1 MTDFQ
6 TGLLIS
12 GVGLLVTFVALAI
25 FIGVIVVLQKLF
37 PPKAE
42 AEEETVEEVKP
53 ALVEA
58 ESDAGAEEIAAAL
71 AAVSYLRSQRAGQ
84 LGASLLAGPGPF
96 RTSR

>member
-12 GVGLLVTFVALAI
+12 VVGLLVTFVALGI
-25 FIGVIVVLQKLF
+25 FIGVIILLQKLF

-42 AEEETVEEVKP
+42 AEEEAVEEVKP
-53 ALVEA
+53 AQIETK
-58 ESDAGAEEIAAAL
+58 EDSDAEAIAAAL

-84 LGASLLAGPGPF
+84 LGATLATGPGPYW
-96 RTSR
+96 TSN

>member
-42 AEEETVEEVKP
+42 AEEEVEEVKP
-53 ALVEA
+53 ALIET

-96 RTSR
+96 RTSH